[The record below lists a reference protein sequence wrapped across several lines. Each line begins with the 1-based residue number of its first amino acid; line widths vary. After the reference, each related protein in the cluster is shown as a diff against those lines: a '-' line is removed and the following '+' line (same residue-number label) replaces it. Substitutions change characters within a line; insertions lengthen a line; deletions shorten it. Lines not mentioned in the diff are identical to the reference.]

1 MKISNHLSSS
11 CLLATLLLGT
21 APFAAAESLL
31 EHVEGAGD
39 FSILLE
45 ALETSGF
52 REVLDGAGP
61 YTLFAPNDAAFNKL
75 RPATLKILL
84 SPGNREQLADMMRYH
99 VVEGNVDLTAA
110 AAGQETVISMLGQPI
125 ALGNADGISLND
137 ESLVIQ
143 SGIVTDNGVI
153 HVIDSVIFPE

>member
-11 CLLATLLLGT
+11 CLLTAALLGT

-31 EHVEGAGD
+31 EHVEGTGD

-52 REVLDGAGP
+52 RQVLDGAGP

-75 RPATLKILL
+75 RPATLKIML
-84 SPGNREQLADMMRYH
+84 SPGNREQLAEIMKYH
-99 VVEGNVDLTAA
+99 VVEGNVDLT

-137 ESLVIQ
+137 ESVVIQ